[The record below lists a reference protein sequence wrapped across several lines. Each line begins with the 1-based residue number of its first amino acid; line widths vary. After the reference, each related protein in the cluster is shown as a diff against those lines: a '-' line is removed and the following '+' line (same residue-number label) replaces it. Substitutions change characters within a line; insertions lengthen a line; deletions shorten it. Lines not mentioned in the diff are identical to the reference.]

1 MTDEMTNEN
10 EQAQLKK
17 IIAFQKVALGIV
29 LKWKWLFLLL
39 FLLLGAAFLNH
50 LRVKALTSVSRFEAS
65 TRLLFNPRK
74 MPKIGILTE
83 QQLLSI
89 LDRASLKQKIA
100 EHVEM
105 SNSEKQS
112 LIQDVVIE
120 QEHRPPN
127 LYTLTVASQTENGAV
142 QKVNSY
148 AEILVEAYV
157 AYRTTDLENRR
168 ISIAS
173 RRKTLL
179 DQLAAIEAEEKTLK
193 TKTGVVSPQEALL
206 TLNTLIS
213 DQRRNLSSLGVDIA
227 NENVKRNRLE
237 KEVGASGP
245 AIIANAPAIRRRAEA
260 IAAIDKEISGLREIY
275 TDINPKIIG
284 KLEDRSALVQELE
297 AFLKSKGVAGLNV
310 DGIDQVEK
318 SAGELAE
325 CGTRLAALGEKRR
338 ALEQETADNEKKA
351 AELTAMIPEYER
363 LAAHHADMELSVRA
377 LGEELSDIAYTE
389 STLRNDLRQI
399 ERARTGEDKGSL
411 GTKKI
416 IVALGAALICL
427 AIFLV
432 VVIILEFSYGK
443 VRGGK
448 EIAAYDEI
456 RFLGSI
462 PTPGT
467 LPDDEAR
474 EVMGVVALKLLL
486 PDVLKKVMLVASLP
500 GAAKDTHFAD
510 VLDFTAKLSGKRLFS
525 LNLVPSADFSPPED
539 GEQMIGAVRKES
551 RGWFPVQNRLA
562 LAPSELE
569 MLQADIATLS
579 NDFDAVFV
587 FMDGGLRKGGSF
599 FDQLLG
605 ICEAAILIVGASRTP
620 RSWFGYVRRHM
631 GMAQKPMVAI
641 VTGARAKVI
650 RAEMEAKQ

>member
-1 MTDEMTNEN
+1 MTEETINEN
-10 EQAQLKK
+10 EQAQLRR
-17 IIAFQKVALGIV
+17 IVAFQKVVLGIF
-29 LKWKWLFLLL
+29 LKWKWLLLLL
-39 FLLLGAAFLNH
+39 FVLLGTAFVGH
-50 LRVKALTSVSRFEAS
+50 LYIRASTSVSRFESS
-65 TRLLFNPRK
+65 TRLIFNPRK
-74 MPKIGILTE
+74 VPKIESLTE

-89 LDRASLKQKIA
+89 LDRPSLKRRIA

-105 SNSEKQS
+105 TLAERECLSK
-112 LIQDVVIE
+112 DVLIE
-120 QEHRPPN
+120 QERHPPN
-127 LYTLTVASQTENGAV
+127 VFTLTVASQTENGAA
-142 QKVNSY
+142 QKANAY
-148 AEILVEAYV
+148 ADILVEEYV
-157 AYRTTDLENRR
+157 SYRTTDLENRR
-168 ISIAS
+168 TSIAS

-179 DQLAAIEAEEKTLK
+179 DQLSAIEAEEKTLK
-193 TKTGVVSPQEALL
+193 TKTGIVSPQEALL
-206 TLNTLIS
+206 NLNTLIS
-213 DQRRNLSSLGVDIA
+213 DQRRNLSALGVDIA
-227 NENVKRNRLE
+227 NENVKRTRLE

-245 AIIANAPAIRRRAEA
+245 TIIANAAAIRRRAEA
-260 IAAIDKEISGLREIY
+260 IAAVDKEVATMREIY

-284 KLEDRSALVQELE
+284 KLEDRNALVKELE
-297 AFLKSKGVAGLNV
+297 GFLKSKGVAGLNV
-310 DGIDQVEK
+310 DGIDEIEK

-325 CGTRLAALGEKRR
+325 CGTRLAVLGEKRR

-377 LGEELSDIAYTE
+377 LGEELSNIAYSE

-399 ERARTGEDKGSL
+399 ERARSGDDKGSL

-416 IVALGAALICL
+416 IIALGADLICF
-427 AIFLV
+427 AGVLV
-432 VVIILEFSYGK
+432 VVIILEFMYGNI
-443 VRGGK
+443 RGGK

-467 LPDDEAR
+467 LPDEEAR
-474 EVMGVVALKLLL
+474 EVMGVVALKLLH
-486 PDVLKKVMLVASLP
+486 PDALKGVMLVALLP
-500 GAAKDTHFAD
+500 GAAKNTGFTD
-510 VLDFTAKLSGKRLFS
+510 VLDYTATISGKRLFS
-525 LNLVPSADFSPPED
+525 VNLVPSADFSPPAD
-539 GEQMIGAVRKES
+539 GEQMIGVVRKEA

-569 MLQADIATLS
+569 MLQADIAELR

-605 ICEAAILIVGASRTP
+605 ICEASVLVVGDSQTP
-620 RSWFGYVRRHM
+620 RSWFSYVRRHL
-631 GMAQKPMVAI
+631 GEAKKPMVAI
-641 VTGARAKVI
+641 ATGAPARVI